1 MGKDLTMQI
10 FNTLI
15 NQPITNILVAIYQL
29 LHAIGIPFALGF
41 SIIALTALIRLL
53 LFPFT
58 ASQMRASKKMQE
70 VQPHVNRL
78 KEKHKSNPQKL
89 QQETMQLYK
98 EFGIN
103 PVAGCLPMLV
113 QLPIIWG
120 LYGVLNNTVRAT
132 SIEAVNKMIYVEG
145 LKLDKLWD
153 TQFFGLPVGSS
164 PAELIKTVGP
174 LILLVPVLT
183 GVLQFVQSRMM
194 FKPAESKAIVGKS
207 AASKKTEKKPGGD
220 FASAMQTQSM
230 YVFPVMIGF
239 FANSFPLG
247 LSLYWNT
254 FTVFGIIQQYI
265 MDKGKK
271 AVGK

>member
-207 AASKKTEKKPGGD
+207 IKSQKTEKKPGGD

>member
-1 MGKDLTMQI
+1 MGKDLAMQI

-174 LILLVPVLT
+174 MILLVPVLT
-183 GVLQFVQSRMM
+183 GALQFVQSRMM

>member
-271 AVGK
+271 AVDK